1 MPKRTNRIGRHLP
14 TSGGLAR
21 TLWAARELGCETIQI
36 FVSNP
41 QAWADPRRRQDADIF
56 VEGSLEIGIWPVVA
70 HAKYLIN
77 LASNSQEQRELSVLA
92 LANELAA
99 AGALG
104 VELVVVHAGSHGG
117 DGEKK
122 GMDRLVEGLRRAR
135 ELAAEL
141 DGAVA
146 EPLIENS
153 VGAGTQLCSTFESLG
168 EVARSGGVRVC
179 LDTAHAFVAGYDLSA
194 ESGGGGGAEELVDAV
209 GDAVALVHLND
220 AKYELGSHRDGHRK
234 VGEGRIP
241 VDAWPG
247 FFDAL
252 PGVPVVMETPYGT
265 PEADS
270 EEVLLVKKLARGL
283 RKERGLT
290 LKQVAE
296 GAHISI
302 SYLAEIERG
311 EKDPSSRVLENI
323 ASGLDIEVSELLV
336 RIASALEPALVVPV
350 TDSLAA

>member
-1 MPKRTNRIGRHLP
+1 MPERTNSIGRHLP
-14 TSGGLAR
+14 TSGGLER
-21 TLWAARELGCETIQI
+21 TIERARELGCETIQI

-41 QAWADPRRRQDADIF
+41 QAWADPRPREDADTFI
-56 VEGSLEIGIWPVVA
+56 EGSRELGISPVVA

-77 LASNSQEQRELSVLA
+77 LASKSQEQRVLSVLA
-92 LANELAA
+92 LAHELAA

-104 VELVVVHAGSHGG
+104 VDLVVVHAGSHGG

-168 EVARSGGVRVC
+168 EVAWRAGVRIC
-179 LDTAHAFVAGYDLSA
+179 FDTAHAFVAGHDLSA
-194 ESGGGGGAEELVDAV
+194 EGGGRRVVEELGDAV
-209 GDAVALVHLND
+209 GDGVALVHLND
-220 AKYELGSHRDGHRK
+220 ARNELGSHRDGHRK
-234 VGEGRIP
+234 VGEGAIP
-241 VDAWPG
+241 VEAWPM

-252 PGVPVVMETPYGT
+252 RRVPVVMETPYGT

-270 EEVLLVKKLARGL
+270 EEVLLVKKLAGGL
-283 RKERGLT
+283 RKTPNGR
-290 LKQVAE
+290 
-296 GAHISI
+296 
-302 SYLAEIERG
+302 
-311 EKDPSSRVLENI
+311 
-323 ASGLDIEVSELLV
+323 
-336 RIASALEPALVVPV
+336 
-350 TDSLAA
+350 